1 MNRSRRPHSF
11 SSTYSRSRS
20 PQVGLIASHSAV
32 CVLRFVL
39 RIPEL
44 PRRDPESAIVQPRQ
58 CIMKKRPAFQERSKR
73 TLRGGSV
80 SQHLKN
86 TAHVKHIDSQP
97 MEGVSFRGGS
107 QRFAKT
113 QIFVNNALV
122 CHFRDR
128 LRTQKTKPA
137 RVPDHRR

>member
-80 SQHLKN
+80 SQHLQNKP
-86 TAHVKHIDSQP
+86 HLKHTHSH
-97 MEGVSFRGGS
+97 
-107 QRFAKT
+107 QR
-113 QIFVNNALV
+113 NAVTFLA
-122 CHFRDR
+122 
-128 LRTQKTKPA
+128 RT
-137 RVPDHRR
+137 